1 MADPLTDIPKLKA
14 PRDVKSSD
22 VGDTP
27 QDPIGISAVNLSRSG
42 FKYGDSLGAHI
53 VSSQGKSD
61 DNQDDGGDDD
71 DKPRGSGDGGS
82 DGGDDG
88 DDSGSDESGGLEE
101 EGGEEEDEEEDVP
114 PLDTLIDQ
122 LADAKEQIKDLTT
135 VKWKIEEQIV
145 EHYPD
150 SKEAKSINRRKNGNT
165 SRANVSEAVAEFKNT
180 LITLYVKKDDNITED
195 FKVRLS
201 MSGGKFIQLVADR
214 FNVKKSKFYLNCPN
228 GDLLQAGNRVLI
240 NQKLKPDDILSISFC
255 GGGGAKRVKTEMKA
269 EHKVARLQ
277 AKLRADNRQCDDT
290 EVDAVVIA
298 LEGVKKYLANGVN
311 VQQLLT
317 DAPLD
322 ALKAVLA
329 LTPKGET
336 GRATM
341 NKLEDVAKQLLPP
354 LKQLGDE
361 ISTVK
366 DIYADV
372 FHTFLD
378 DYANSYNS
386 TKTKDA
392 TLNHRDFIKAVEDI
406 IAYKEQ
412 VAMSHQKTT
421 LEQKLRGEFEAKLQ
435 QHLASV
441 AKPSA
446 LNADG
451 DGDVKMG

>member
-1 MADPLTDIPKLKA
+1 MADPLTDIPKLEA
-14 PRDVKSSD
+14 PRDVKASD
-22 VGDTP
+22 KTVPRDEP
-27 QDPIGISAVNLSRSG
+27 KNAFDEQEPN
-42 FKYGDSLGAHI
+42 
-53 VSSQGKSD
+53 
-61 DNQDDGGDDD
+61 DDGEQSPSDRQGGGVNDGDD
-71 DKPRGSGDGGS
+71 
-82 DGGDDG
+82 GDDG
-88 DDSGSDESGGLEE
+88 DDSGSDESGDLEE

-150 SKEAKSINRRKNGNT
+150 SKEAKSINRRWNGNT

-201 MSGGKFIQLVADR
+201 MSGGKFIQMVADR
-214 FNVKKSKFYLNCPN
+214 FNVKKSKFYLTCPN

-298 LEGVKKYLANGVN
+298 LEGVKKYLADGVN

-372 FHTFLD
+372 FHIFLD
-378 DYANSYNS
+378 DYANRYNS

-446 LNADG
+446 PNADG
-451 DGDVKMG
+451 NGDVKMG